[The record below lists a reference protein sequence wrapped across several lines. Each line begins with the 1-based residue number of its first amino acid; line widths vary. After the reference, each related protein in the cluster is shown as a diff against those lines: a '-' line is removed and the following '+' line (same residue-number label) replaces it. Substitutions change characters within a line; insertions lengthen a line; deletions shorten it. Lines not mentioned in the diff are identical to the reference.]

1 MFERWRR
8 YAAQWMAS
16 RDRPCCRHGGNLE
29 IIQDLKASAAGNRRS
44 GGDKRPFRGP
54 GASCGLP
61 KCRSARRSTCSRKS
75 EAKRRARTTLF
86 PLLAACGSACCLVS
100 RDRYQQSCACG
111 QLDRGAPALQEEA
124 DVILA
129 DELERRIKPKG
140 LAVIVKVRHQCMIW
154 RGVRETETTM
164 VTSIMRGG
172 FRDSKMLRS
181 EFLAL
186 IKD

>member
-1 MFERWRR
+1 M
-8 YAAQWMAS
+8 
-16 RDRPCCRHGGNLE
+16 
-29 IIQDLKASAAGNRRS
+29 
-44 GGDKRPFRGP
+44 
-54 GASCGLP
+54 
-61 KCRSARRSTCSRKS
+61 
-75 EAKRRARTTLF
+75 
-86 PLLAACGSACCLVS
+86 
-100 RDRYQQSCACG
+100 
-111 QLDRGAPALQEEA
+111 
-124 DVILA
+124 LA

-140 LAVIVKVRHQCMIW
+140 LAVIVKARHQCMIW